1 MVRISL
7 QLRGFPALARPRQS
21 LYGAARIGDSVVNR
35 NLCPKSSGWAVIVLA
50 MAVLTLAG
58 CGRKG
63 PLDLPPTANSP
74 TASAAPTDTE
84 AEAAA
89 KPSLFNP
96 SYGTDAAPVAPK
108 GRKKAFVLDP
118 LLGN

>member
-1 MVRISL
+1 
-7 QLRGFPALARPRQS
+7 
-21 LYGAARIGDSVVNR
+21 
-35 NLCPKSSGWAVIVLA
+35 

-58 CGRKG
+58 GGRKG

-108 GRKKAFVLDP
+108 DSRKPYILDP

>member
-1 MVRISL
+1 
-7 QLRGFPALARPRQS
+7 

-35 NLCPKSSGWAVIVLA
+35 NLCPKSSGWTVIVLA

-63 PLDLPPTANSP
+63 PLDLPPTASSP
-74 TASAAPTDTE
+74 VASAAPVPSDTTP
-84 AEAAA
+84 EAAS

-108 GRKKAFVLDP
+108 GTKKPFILDP